1 MAVIYLKHPEHGV
14 KVACLDLEAE
24 ADIENGWERFDPN
37 DDSGRSDQRSV
48 ETVGRS
54 RRGRNSLVRDVAGRT
69 ERSESDDRQ
78 LGYRTISG
86 VLDSGS
92 DI

>member
-48 ETVGRS
+48 ETVGRPS
-54 RRGRNSLVRDVAGRT
+54 RRRNALSRDSAGRIDRP
-69 ERSESDDRQ
+69 EPDDR
-78 LGYRTISG
+78 LMEH
-86 VLDSGS
+86 
-92 DI
+92 

>member
-37 DDSGRSDQRSV
+37 DDIQCIRPDLRSTEAPRSV
-48 ETVGRS
+48 S
-54 RRGRNSLVRDVAGRT
+54 RRRNALVRD
-69 ERSESDDRQ
+69 SE
-78 LGYRTISG
+78 
-86 VLDSGS
+86 
-92 DI
+92 

>member
-37 DDSGRSDQRSV
+37 DDIQLLSANSGGDEASRSV
-48 ETVGRS
+48 S
-54 RRGRNSLVRDVAGRT
+54 RRRNAFRRD
-69 ERSESDDRQ
+69 SE
-78 LGYRTISG
+78 
-86 VLDSGS
+86 
-92 DI
+92 

>member
-37 DDSGRSDQRSV
+37 DDIQLLSANSGGDEAPRSV
-48 ETVGRS
+48 S
-54 RRGRNSLVRDVAGRT
+54 RRRNAFRRD
-69 ERSESDDRQ
+69 SE
-78 LGYRTISG
+78 
-86 VLDSGS
+86 
-92 DI
+92 